1 MVRVFLV
8 RHAESVEN
16 LNMESYFRK
25 NQQRIQKNDKHDD
38 TNENTVSP
46 WVGIMERMAAILP
59 PHGDCEL
66 TDLGYAQAE
75 AFGIYWSKILQHKAV
90 EGCTDR

>member
-38 TNENTVSP
+38 
-46 WVGIMERMAAILP
+46 RR
-59 PHGDCEL
+59 HYL
-66 TDLGYAQAE
+66 T
-75 AFGIYWSKILQHKAV
+75 K
-90 EGCTDR
+90 